1 MKKPVVAISVV
12 VVVVV
17 IAIGFLLKPV
27 NAQTINLNSIA
38 TKAELQNTLA
48 KINLDMQ
55 TLKASFVT
63 KIDLQN

>member
-63 KIDLQN
+63 KTDLQN